1 VPEPLTDE
9 LRRELRA
16 GDVQGLNFSGRWEID
31 RRRSSS
37 LDLHLEALGLPW
49 LARQVA
55 AHSNYSCVIDHQGLW
70 WQETST
76 TAVVTTTNEFRL
88 DGRKQ
93 SEPHPMD
100 KSECICQTR
109 VEAPSSPVAHR
120 SPAGSPLRPNKSA
133 ATTVHGPSTPIPP
146 LDLPTT
152 AASSAVSAAA
162 QAGTAAPSGAAA
174 GGAGGGK
181 AAVAAMQRSSVSGPV
196 KVVTRTSYL
205 KHGHSQVVSRW
216 LEDGGETYVVANDL
230 SLVKYV
236 MSAFIATLI
245 DWLRSIHYELFTS
258 L

>member
-1 VPEPLTDE
+1 MQAVPEPLTDT

-16 GDVQGLNFSGRWEID
+16 VNVNGLNFSGRWEID

-49 LARQVA
+49 VARTVA
-55 AHSNYSCVIDHQGLW
+55 AHSNYSCLIDHQGLW

-109 VEAPSSPVAHR
+109 VEMPSSPVAHR
-120 SPAGSPLRPNKSA
+120 SPTGSHLRPLKNATVPGSSTPVTSLPPPTAA
-133 ATTVHGPSTPIPP
+133 ATV
-146 LDLPTT
+146 
-152 AASSAVSAAA
+152 SSAVSAAEA
-162 QAGTAAPSGAAA
+162 ATASPRG
-174 GGAGGGK
+174 GGALGGE
-181 AAVAAMQRSSVSGPV
+181 VASPSERGSGPT
-196 KVVTRTSYL
+196 KVVTRTTYL

-230 SLVKYV
+230 SLTK
-236 MSAFIATLI
+236 
-245 DWLRSIHYELFTS
+245 
-258 L
+258 